1 MVHKNQVI
9 NGVMSFMDNNMIPNA
24 KDNYKIILRTVR
36 AGMTIAPDKIWD
48 LIKDNAIISM
58 TGAVQDDQ
66 IDIDLLARIL
76 TEGFG
81 ADEFNMG
88 FKLLGG
94 EYKIFLSGDDIR
106 ALKGYIERA

>member
-9 NGVMSFMDNNMIPNA
+9 NGVMTFMDNNMIPNA
-24 KDNYKIILRTVR
+24 TDNYKIILRTIR
-36 AGMTIAPDKIWD
+36 AGMAIAPEKIWD
-48 LIKDNAIISM
+48 LIKDNTIIAM
-58 TGAVQDDQ
+58 TGAIQEDQ

-106 ALKGYIERA
+106 ELKGYIERS

>member
-9 NGVMSFMDNNMIPNA
+9 NGVMTFMDNNMIPNA
-24 KDNYKIILRTVR
+24 KDNYKIILRTIR
-36 AGMTIAPDKIWD
+36 AGMAIAPEKIWD
-48 LIKDNAIISM
+48 LIKDNTIIAM
-58 TGAVQDDQ
+58 TGAIQEDQ

-106 ALKGYIERA
+106 ELKGYIERS

>member
-9 NGVMSFMDNNMIPNA
+9 SGIMAFMDNNMILNA
-24 KDNYKIILRTVR
+24 KDNYKIILRTLR
-36 AGMTIAPDKIWD
+36 ASMTIAPDKVWD
-48 LIKDNAIISM
+48 LVKDNAILTM
-58 TGAVQDDQ
+58 TGTVQDDQ
-66 IDIDLLARIL
+66 VDVDLLARIL

-81 ADEFNMG
+81 GDEFNLG

-94 EYKIFLSGDDIR
+94 EYKIYLSAEDIR

>member
-9 NGVMSFMDNNMIPNA
+9 SGIMAFMDNNMIPNA
-24 KDNYKIILRTVR
+24 KDNYKIILRTLR
-36 AGMTIAPDKIWD
+36 AGMAISPDKVWD
-48 LIKDNAIISM
+48 LVKDNAILTM
-58 TGAVQDDQ
+58 TGTVQGDQ
-66 IDIDLLARIL
+66 VDVDLLARIL

-81 ADEFNMG
+81 GDEFNLG

-94 EYKIFLSGDDIR
+94 EYKIYLSAEDIR

>member
-1 MVHKNQVI
+1 MVHKDQVI
-9 NGVMSFMDNNMIPNA
+9 SGVMMFMDNNMIPNA

-36 AGMTIAPDKIWD
+36 AGLAIAPEKIWD
-48 LIKDNAIISM
+48 IIKDNAIISM
-58 TGAVQDDQ
+58 TGAVQNDH

>member
-9 NGVMSFMDNNMIPNA
+9 SGVMAFMDNNMIPNA
-24 KDNYKIILRTVR
+24 KDNYKIILRTIR
-36 AGMTIAPDKIWD
+36 AGMAIAPEKIWD
-48 LIKDNAIISM
+48 LIKDNTIIGM
-58 TGAVQDDQ
+58 TGAIQEDQ

-106 ALKGYIERA
+106 TLKGYIERA